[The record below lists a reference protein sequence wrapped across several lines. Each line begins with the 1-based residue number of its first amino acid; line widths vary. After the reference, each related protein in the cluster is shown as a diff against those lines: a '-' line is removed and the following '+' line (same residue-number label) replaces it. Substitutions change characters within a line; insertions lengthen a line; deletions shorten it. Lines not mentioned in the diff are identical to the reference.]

1 MIVGPLKNN
10 LQLSI
15 IILSTLCLT
24 LWINTLVFVSGS
36 SIAENAPEHI
46 LYNFLFTQ
54 HLSFVFK
61 QIIMLLVV
69 VVGGVLLNFFA
80 IRQEIISKANFLPC
94 FFYILFSFSSN
105 TGQSFDPILIA
116 NLFVIPALYFLMESY
131 REEQALSDFFKAG
144 FFMGLASFFYVHYLF
159 LFPLSFIALI
169 ILRAFNWR
177 EWVILLMGLLA
188 PYYIYI
194 GLNYITTNDYTQAFL
209 LISGALSN
217 FQKPI
222 VSEYDMA
229 FLIMIVLLFLFAFFQ
244 GLTKGFGIKVKT
256 KKTKFILIWMMAIC
270 ILMVFFKH
278 KSDWLLMPCII
289 PLSIIIGD
297 YLAELRQL
305 KIANTL
311 LTLCLGAFVIIYF
324 HSLGIL

>member
-15 IILSTLCLT
+15 IILSALCLT

-36 SIAENAPEHI
+36 SVTENTPEHI
-46 LYNFLFTQ
+46 LYNYLFNQ
-54 HLSFVFK
+54 NMSYVSK
-61 QIIMLLVV
+61 QVILLFSVII
-69 VVGGVLLNFFA
+69 GGILLNMFA
-80 IRQEIISKANFLPC
+80 IKQEIISKTNYLPSL
-94 FFYILFSFSSN
+94 FYILFSFSSN
-105 TGQSFDPILIA
+105 TSQSFDPILIA
-116 NLFVIPALYFLMESY
+116 NLFVIPALFFLMESY

-177 EWVILLMGLLA
+177 EWLILLLGLLA
-188 PYYIYI
+188 SGYIYI
-194 GLNYITTNDYTQAFL
+194 CLNYISSNDFTQSFGI
-209 LISGALSN
+209 ISTVLTN
-217 FQKPI
+217 FQKPL
-222 VSEYDMA
+222 VSEYHLA
-229 FLIMIVLLFLFAFFQ
+229 FLIMIVLLFCFAFFQ
-244 GLTKGFGIKVKT
+244 SLTKGFGVKVKT
-256 KKTKFILIWMMAIC
+256 KKTKFILLWMMALC
-270 ILMVFFKH
+270 LLMAFFKH

-311 LTLCLGAFVIIYF
+311 LTLCLGAFVLVYF
-324 HSLGIL
+324 HAIGIL